1 MSKILTVFG
10 ATGNQGGSVV
20 RAILG
25 DAAFS
30 SQFKIRAVTR
40 NATKPA
46 ARALQAMGAKVVAG
60 NMSTFESVAPALQ
73 GAHTVFLAT
82 NFWESTNAAT
92 EISQGK
98 AVADAAK
105 AAGVKHLIFSSLINA
120 TDASNGRLSRISHF
134 DSKAKIE
141 QYIRDSGI
149 PSTFVL
155 PGWYASNFFQA
166 IQKSEDGS
174 YLLPAPVDVDKAKIP
189 ILDVVAD
196 TGKFV
201 KAAIKHHPKYV
212 GKHIYAATNYYSP
225 SQLLAEFSEVMGK
238 PAKAV
243 QIPQEAFKAYLP
255 PPIAQEMLENF
266 LLTENPG
273 YYGGA
278 GLSESLSLLDET
290 PTTWREF
297 VDKNKAKWL

>member
-105 AAGVKHLIFSSLINA
+105 AAGVN
-120 TDASNGRLSRISHF
+120 HF

-225 SQLLAEFSEVMGK
+225 SQLLAEFSE
-238 PAKAV
+238 
-243 QIPQEAFKAYLP
+243 
-255 PPIAQEMLENF
+255 EMLENF